1 MEDFIKAL
9 KEGKAFD
16 FLANEEGNLSKTEY
30 RNIAKEAIYA
40 AEKIMLTSETKEF
53 HEIMEE
59 NLLD

>member
-16 FLANEEGNLSKTEY
+16 FLANEEGNLSKTDLRY
-30 RNIAKEAIYA
+30 IAKEAIYA
-40 AEKIMLTSETKEF
+40 AEKMLSYETEKF